1 MVSAN
6 HVKNENLIK
15 LKELS
20 DIICKT
26 ETDKG
31 NYKEAVGEIAD
42 VIEHSEDMIED
53 AQNTDNKIKCY
64 ESMFSKLKLILNN
77 FKIH

>member
-1 MVSAN
+1 MFFESSN
-6 HVKNENLIK
+6 KNENLIK

-20 DIICKT
+20 DKICDAQANKT
-26 ETDKG
+26 
-31 NYKEAVGEIAD
+31 NYKEAVDEMVD
-42 VIEHSEDMIED
+42 VIEHSEDIIED
-53 AQNTDNKIKCY
+53 EKNADNKIKCY

>member
-15 LKELS
+15 LRELS
-20 DIICKT
+20 DKICSVEANT
-26 ETDKG
+26 TD
-31 NYKEAVGEIAD
+31 YKEAVCEMAD

-53 AQNTDNKIKCY
+53 ANNTDNKIKCY

>member
-1 MVSAN
+1 MFFEGR
-6 HVKNENLIK
+6 VKNENLIK

-20 DIICKT
+20 DKICSVQASKT
-26 ETDKG
+26 
-31 NYKEAVGEIAD
+31 NYKGAVDEMVGI
-42 VIEHSEDMIED
+42 IENSEDMIIDEENAGD
-53 AQNTDNKIKCY
+53 KIKCY